1 MTLTLT
7 VDDTLWSYGVAQSA
21 ADGSDINA
29 RCLQY
34 VNEYLQQ
41 CGSQQGLSPDAKLS
55 TLIASLDD
63 AGKSALLAQASA
75 AKIASV

>member
-7 VDDTLWSYGVAQSA
+7 IDDTLWSYGVAQSA

-34 VNEYLQQ
+34 VNEYLEQ
-41 CGSQQGLSPDAKLS
+41 CGGQQGLSPDAKLGQ
-55 TLIASLDD
+55 LIASLDA
-63 AGKSALLAQASA
+63 AGKTALLAQATKKAASA
-75 AKIASV
+75 